1 MKRHSDIRIV
11 LSVIAPL
18 LVMLFAAGC
27 SEDDAT
33 GPATPTPMRALT
45 AEETS
50 INRANSG
57 FAFALFDRVAAA
69 EGQKN
74 VFLSPLSVSMALG
87 MTMNGAAGD
96 TWEGMREALQL
107 DAMSAHA
114 MNHAW
119 KGLRDLL
126 LSADPAVT
134 LTVANSIW
142 SRDGFT
148 VTQSFI
154 DTNRYYFDAEVRTLD
169 FSDAGAADVINSW
182 VSEKTRDRIPSIVEG
197 PIPPLTMMYLINAV
211 YFKGNW
217 STQFDPA
224 RTQDA
229 PFHPATGAQQ
239 SVPLMQREG
248 RMRHLSNGSLQMV
261 DLPYGW
267 DRFNMAVLLPNEG
280 QDIAALR
287 ASLAEPGTWETLY
300 GSLSERSMLLFL
312 PRFRMEYEV
321 GLSGVL
327 AAMGMEKA
335 FQPGVADFTG
345 INPAR
350 ELHISDVKHKTF
362 VEVNEEGTEAAAV
375 TSVEVGT
382 TSVPPTMRVDRPF
395 IFVIHERN
403 TGAVLF
409 VGQVNDLQN

>member
-1 MKRHSDIRIV
+1 MAF
-11 LSVIAPL
+11 L
-18 LVMLFAAGC
+18 AGC

-50 INRANSG
+50 INRANSS
-57 FAFALFDRVAAA
+57 FAFALFDRVAVA
-69 EGQKN
+69 EGEKN

-87 MTMNGAAGD
+87 MTMNGAAGE
-96 TWEGMREALQL
+96 TWEGMREALRL

-114 MNHAW
+114 MNSAW
-119 KGLRDLL
+119 KGLRTLL

-142 SRDGFT
+142 SRDGFA

-169 FSDAGAADVINSW
+169 FNDPGAADVINSW
-182 VSEKTRDRIPSIVEG
+182 VSEKTRDRIPRIVDA
-197 PIPPLTMMYLINAV
+197 PISPLTMMYLINAV

-224 RTQDA
+224 KTRDA
-229 PFHPATGAQQ
+229 PFHPAAGAQQ
-239 SVPLMQREG
+239 TVPLMQREG
-248 RMRHLSNGSLQMV
+248 SMRYLSNGTLQMV

-267 DRFNMAVLLPNEG
+267 DRFNMAVLLPHEG

-287 ASLAEPGTWETLY
+287 ASLAESGAWANLY
-300 GSLSERSMLLFL
+300 SSLNEQNILLFL

-321 GLSGVL
+321 RLNSVLS
-327 AAMGMEKA
+327 AMGMEQA
-335 FQPGVADFTG
+335 FQPGVADFSG

-382 TSVPPTMRVDRPF
+382 VSMPPTMRVDRPF
-395 IFVIHERN
+395 VFVIHERN

-409 VGQVNDLQN
+409 VGQVNDMQN